1 MDGHVQRDVSL
12 QEQYSLMFQETS
24 LTNTLDT
31 TAVNSTEQQPA
42 RVGQVSPIERLPTM
56 PGTTSASRSH
66 TRSRTEI
73 PHTLCEPLPPETTDC
88 VSRALSVHRT
98 PFPLRCSQ
106 TGVVGMAVTR
116 NPYDS
121 FRPLQGIVQIDQVAG
136 RMVNS
141 GELSPAI
148 GTPMSQSPGMT
159 PLSGGG
165 LTPLGQNFNATP
177 EYNEFEAAIQ
187 KVPVLDR
194 CPATNE
200 LSAAGCS
207 S

>member
-1 MDGHVQRDVSL
+1 M
-12 QEQYSLMFQETS
+12 
-24 LTNTLDT
+24 
-31 TAVNSTEQQPA
+31 AA
-42 RVGQVSPIERLPTM
+42 
-56 PGTTSASRSH
+56 SA
-66 TRSRTEI
+66 
-73 PHTLCEPLPPETTDC
+73 
-88 VSRALSVHRT
+88 
-98 PFPLRCSQ
+98 
-106 TGVVGMAVTR
+106 
-116 NPYDS
+116 

-200 LSAAGCS
+200 FSCWMLIIIILFSPHLARTAAAPLAREQQGGGGSNVNHMIARERSEICRGEQR
-207 S
+207 